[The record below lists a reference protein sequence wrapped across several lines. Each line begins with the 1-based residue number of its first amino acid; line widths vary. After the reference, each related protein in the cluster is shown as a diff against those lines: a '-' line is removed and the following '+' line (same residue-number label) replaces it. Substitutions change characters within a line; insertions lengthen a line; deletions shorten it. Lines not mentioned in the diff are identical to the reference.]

1 MKTRIPNLYLENAE
15 ILPGRFRNFSGKAE
29 RYNKEGNRNFNV
41 VLNKNSDMRYKIGD
55 YPPKYMKVSIQDLVD
70 DGWNLRPMKPR
81 DGDEEDAPPRYK
93 LNVTVSFRYRPP
105 EIRLYSGKRETF
117 LDEETVGALDYADYS
132 TADLTIRPRL
142 WTDDDGTRK
151 IKAYLAEMRVIIA
164 PNRWE
169 DKYAKYMEGGKE
181 EDENDDLPF

>member
-15 ILPGRFRNFSGKAE
+15 VLPGSFRNFSGKAS

-41 VLNKNSDMRYKIGD
+41 VISDEDVAKRLI
-55 YPPKYMKVSIQDLVD
+55 D

-81 DGDEEDAPPRYK
+81 DGDEENAPPRYK

-105 EIRLYSGKRETF
+105 EIRLYSGKRETL
-117 LDEETVGALDYADYS
+117 LDEETVGTLDYADYS

-142 WTDDDGTRK
+142 WTDDDGSRK

-169 DKYAKYMEGGKE
+169 DKYAKYMESG
-181 EDENDDLPF
+181 EDESDVDLPF